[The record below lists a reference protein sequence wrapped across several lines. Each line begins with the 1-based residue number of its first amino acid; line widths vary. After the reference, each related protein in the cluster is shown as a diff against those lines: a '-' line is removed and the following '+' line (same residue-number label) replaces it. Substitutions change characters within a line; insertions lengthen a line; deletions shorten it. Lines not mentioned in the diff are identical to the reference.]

1 MTSIFSDIKRTIRP
15 ILRQVKVEYILS
27 GLHWE
32 QVFEFFLIN
41 LERSFPLVFN
51 FQETAVLCVEDLGLL
66 LQSRFS
72 LFFEHVS
79 LLQDSLQLLVLSHF
93 MLY

>member
-1 MTSIFSDIKRTIRP
+1 MTSIFSDIERAIRS
-15 ILRQVKVEYILS
+15 ILRQVKVEYILC

-32 QVFEFFLIN
+32 QVLEFFLIH
-41 LERSFPLVFN
+41 LERSLPLVFN